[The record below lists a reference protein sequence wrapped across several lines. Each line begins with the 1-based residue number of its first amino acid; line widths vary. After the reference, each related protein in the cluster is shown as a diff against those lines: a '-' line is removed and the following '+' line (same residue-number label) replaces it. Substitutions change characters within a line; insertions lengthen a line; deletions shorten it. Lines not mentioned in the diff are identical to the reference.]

1 MSSESVGEAD
11 AVGDDRDPSIDEF
24 VKDQMLIGDESPMPS
39 SQSIEFSFP
48 IVFHKS
54 INSGRI
60 IIDADLD
67 DVDEPDEDDE
77 QVDEPV
83 DDVIC
88 APFENE
94 FISVSFRSNCSR
106 SELKPFL

>member
-1 MSSESVGEAD
+1 MSKESVGEAD
-11 AVGDDRDPSIDEF
+11 AVGDERDPIRLDELGR
-24 VKDQMLIGDESPMPS
+24 DQMLIGESLIPS

-60 IIDADLD
+60 IIDADFD
-67 DVDEPDEDDE
+67 DVEEFDEHVEL
-77 QVDEPV
+77 PV

-88 APFENE
+88 VACPN
-94 FISVSFRSNCSR
+94 
-106 SELKPFL
+106 